1 MTTCVRWM
9 VAATT
14 VMGLAACGGDDDPSA
29 SFTTPVD
36 GATVVGGVT
45 FDLEADGITI
55 EAAGRVNDGAGHFHV
70 VADVGCADVGDAIP
84 RDADHVHLGDGSAEG
99 LIYLGPGTHDLCVQI
114 ADGAHVATDI
124 TDTITVDVAVRNQ
137 QEWCAVVGE
146 VDELFL
152 LTDTSGQ
159 DFAANQVGYENVQRL
174 LSQLTAGIEH
184 VDADAREAV
193 TAAVEWATA
202 VSLAFTES
210 VDIGEAED
218 ALAPLFADDSP
229 VAAAEPW
236 VRDTCGV
243 DIDD

>member
-1 MTTCVRWM
+1 M
-9 VAATT
+9 VTATT
-14 VMGLAACGGDDDPSA
+14 VMGLAACGGDDDASA

-36 GATVVGGVT
+36 GATVAGGVA

-55 EAAGRVNDGAGHFHV
+55 EEAGRVNDGAGHFHV
-70 VADVGCADVGDAIP
+70 VADVGCVDVGEAIP
-84 RDADHVHLGDGSAEG
+84 RDADHVHLGSGNADG
-99 LIYLGPGTHDLCVQI
+99 LIYLAPGVHELCVQV

-124 TDTITVDVAVRNQ
+124 TDTITVDVAIRDQ

-159 DFAANQVGYENVQRL
+159 DFTANQVGYENVQRL
-174 LSQLTAGIEH
+174 LSQLAAGIEH
-184 VDADAREAV
+184 VDADARDAV

-202 VSLAFTES
+202 VTLAFTES
-210 VDIGEAED
+210 TGIGDAEE
-218 ALAPLFADDSP
+218 ALAPLFADDTP
-229 VAAAEPW
+229 VAEAEPW